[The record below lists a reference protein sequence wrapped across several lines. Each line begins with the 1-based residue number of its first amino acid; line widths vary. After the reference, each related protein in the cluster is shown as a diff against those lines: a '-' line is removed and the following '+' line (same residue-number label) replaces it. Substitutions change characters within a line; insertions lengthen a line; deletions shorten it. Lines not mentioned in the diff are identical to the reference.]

1 MASFGLALVQG
12 AKNAQEVA
20 AGQLNTMS
28 SMANAAKNASQIED
42 YFGPEA
48 TSMRNVDKADLALKA
63 NKLQVFNQMA
73 PGIFA
78 DPTKAGRLLE
88 ASSPTNGM
96 WDVAPMA
103 SDPNKYVAREIL
115 TDEAGNQTMGRER
128 MFDSKEA
135 LLSTVGNEFTQTPR
149 EAMAAAQGLFNK
161 QMEHKE
167 KRADKTH
174 EGLVKYETEIKPNNQ
189 SLELRTRWNNAAARD
204 VANIGGN
211 WDFKTARVR
220 NELPAEKFWET
231 VENQVNTDMNARRD
245 KDGIVYITQV
255 DPSGKAVG
263 EIPLSSAPIETQQKY
278 YNHKRNVAQAAAQGT
293 AQGAGPI
300 VGGLQGMA
308 LSKRIDQELEAA
320 RTRDNIKIGG
330 VNASNPDMAAQQA
343 ARAVVNKPVNQPSW
357 WQKPDLG
364 GQMMKQDW
372 LTKPGNVDITGY

>member
-12 AKNAQEVA
+12 AKNAQDLA

-28 SMANAAKNASQIED
+28 SMANAAKNANQIED

-48 TSMRNVDKADLALKA
+48 TSMRNVDKSELALKA

-88 ASSPTNGM
+88 ASSPTVGN
-96 WDVAPMA
+96 WDVAPVA
-103 SDPNKYVAREIL
+103 SDPSKYIAREIL
-115 TDEAGNQTMGRER
+115 TDAAGNQTMGRER

-174 EGLVKYETEIKPNNQ
+174 EGLVKYETEVKPTLG
-189 SLELRTRWNNAAARD
+189 SLERRTQWNNSASRD

-231 VENQVNTDMNARRD
+231 VDNQVNTDMNARKD
-245 KDGIVYITQV
+245 KDGIVYIAQV
-255 DPSGKAVG
+255 DPSGKTIG
-263 EIPLSSAPIETQQKY
+263 EIPLASAPIATQQKY
-278 YNHKRNVAQAAAQGT
+278 YNHKRNVAQSAAQGT

-300 VGGLQGMA
+300 VGGLQGMD

-330 VNASNPDMAAQQA
+330 VNASNADMAAQQA
-343 ARAVVNKPVNQPSW
+343 ARAVVNKLVNQPSW

-364 GQMMKQDW
+364 GQIM
-372 LTKPGNVDITGY
+372 